1 MFTSEYAQKRR
12 TIDVL
17 NFVTQMFRFISLH
30 ENKTDII
37 CKSDHKVAKS
47 LGEY

>member
-1 MFTSEYAQKRR
+1 MFASEYAQEHR

-17 NFVTQMFRFISLH
+17 NFATQMFKLISLH

-37 CKSDHKVAKS
+37 CKFDGEVAKS
-47 LGEY
+47 LGE